1 MGSPGP
7 PWNILAGFGEIT
19 AGKNDSVCPPAA
31 CIRMGKT
38 DKQTL
43 NKSSIHMD
51 KGFREPKGWKQLNR
65 TVLRNEETGLP

>member
-1 MGSPGP
+1 
-7 PWNILAGFGEIT
+7 
-19 AGKNDSVCPPAA
+19 
-31 CIRMGKT
+31 MGKT

-65 TVLRNEETGLP
+65 TVTRDEETGLP